1 MNELARGNPEMH
13 NQEPSQHPVMDDQN
27 LEAQDYQNFD
37 DFAQRGSQAEQR
49 QLFSQSFSLQQSELA
64 TADSLKAQLLTLTK
78 PKK

>member
-1 MNELARGNPEMH
+1 
-13 NQEPSQHPVMDDQN
+13 MDDQN

-64 TADSLKAQLLTLTK
+64 TADSLKHELLLTLTK

>member
-1 MNELARGNPEMH
+1 MH

-49 QLFSQSFSLQQSELA
+49 QLFSQSLVCSKVS
-64 TADSLKAQLLTLTK
+64 
-78 PKK
+78 